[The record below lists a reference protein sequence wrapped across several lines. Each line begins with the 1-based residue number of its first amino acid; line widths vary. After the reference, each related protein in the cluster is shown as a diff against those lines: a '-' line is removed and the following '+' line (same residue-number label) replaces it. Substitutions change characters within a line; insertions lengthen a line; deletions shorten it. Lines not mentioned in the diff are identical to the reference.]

1 MSSHRGDARIRV
13 CRDPFAVE
21 AFWTI
26 ASYVVVF
33 GIPVL
38 VGYLFYYWF
47 IVRSRDDGESK
58 TE

>member
-1 MSSHRGDARIRV
+1 M
-13 CRDPFAVE
+13 E

-26 ASYVVVF
+26 ASFAVVF

-47 IVRSRDDGESK
+47 VLVPRRLDSEGPKGR
-58 TE
+58 